1 MQPISVTSSPT
12 SQALLAQP
20 ACTKTVARSSNRGVQ
35 TLVVKPKSPSVAP
48 ATAAAPHRVEGPSMA
63 ERNSPQ
69 VQAGFP

>member
-63 ERNSPQ
+63 ERNSTQ